1 MPVCGEESV
10 ASGMIYLF
18 FSLMPVSLCDR
29 CWNGRMGT
37 PALPPRSTDVS
48 REQSRDSGV
57 FSSVC
62 AEAQC
67 TNC

>member
-1 MPVCGEESV
+1 
-10 ASGMIYLF
+10 
-18 FSLMPVSLCDR
+18 
-29 CWNGRMGT
+29 MGT
-37 PALPPRSTDVS
+37 PALPPWSTDVT

-62 AEAQC
+62 AEAQY